1 MIRSITAVTAMG
13 LTVSGCGLSAQSRMN
28 ADYQATTE
36 SYKACLRANL
46 ERPQDCESA
55 RLVMNADEERML
67 HGPVPPAGGQIMVI
81 GDAF

>member
-28 ADYQATTE
+28 ADYQATTQ
-36 SYKACLRANL
+36 ACETCVRANPQ
-46 ERPQDCESA
+46 RPQDCESD
-55 RLVMNADEERML
+55 RLAMKADEERML
-67 HGPVPPAGGQIMVI
+67 QGPMPLPGGPVMVI